1 MTPGKP
7 ERRSHE
13 RFATVLAG
21 WIMGPKNEA
30 PIECS
35 IWDLS
40 QSGVRLVISSPA
52 DVPLEFELRIP
63 DVGATATARLIWTDG
78 THYGARFTN

>member
-1 MTPGKP
+1 MTPGMP

-13 RFATVLAG
+13 RFSTVLEG
-21 WIMGPKNEA
+21 WIASPESA
-30 PIECS
+30 TPIGCS
-35 IWDLS
+35 VWDMS
-40 QSGVRLVISSPA
+40 KSGVRLVISSPA

-63 DVGATATARLIWTDG
+63 DAGAAAMVRLVWTDG